1 MERRF
6 AAILSADTYYH
17 SKKNLVWI
25 IVLLAALLGALVF
38 AVLFGSG
45 FDPDSNDPYWALLVG
60 SLLLAIVAAVG
71 WVLWRNPRA
80 LVISERGIDIPLTFK
95 RPLRWAEIHRIRRV
109 QRRSGL
115 YGRRDWLI
123 VEPSPGVLAPLRL
136 PTWRRLELWLQKQHG
151 VRIPLHGLE
160 ADPEKIVR
168 SVERFRP
175 VEGDS
180 AN

>member
-1 MERRF
+1 LERRL
-6 AAILSADTYYH
+6 AAILAADTYYH

-25 IVLLAALLGALVF
+25 IVLLAALLGIFVF
-38 AVLFGSG
+38 AVLFGPG

-60 SLLLAIVAAVG
+60 PSLLAIVAAFG

-80 LVISERGIDIPLTFK
+80 LVISESGIDIPLTFK
-95 RPLRWAEIHRIRRV
+95 RPLRWEEIHRIRRV
-109 QRRSGL
+109 QMRSGL

-160 ADPEKIVR
+160 ADPDKVVR

-175 VEGDS
+175 VEGDIG
-180 AN
+180 